1 MGVRHSQSGDLLVQ
15 VANLGGVL
23 GEGAD
28 QQRTQFS
35 EFGCCCVRVTRG
47 GKQLGDN
54 EPGVDDFV
62 GHLLRHGKTDVWIE
76 ATSSP
81 DNPREAE
88 ADSFS
93 RDTLISHAEAM
104 ELARLK
110 TLDDARRFADRI
122 GIAPGI
128 VVGRLQ
134 HDNLWPY
141 SQGNRLKRQLRFPSQ
156 ADD

>member
-1 MGVRHSQSGDLLVQ
+1 M
-15 VANLGGVL
+15 
-23 GEGAD
+23 
-28 QQRTQFS
+28 
-35 EFGCCCVRVTRG
+35 
-47 GKQLGDN
+47 
-54 EPGVDDFV
+54 
-62 GHLLRHGKTDVWIE
+62 WIE

-93 RDTLISHAEAM
+93 RDTLIPRAEAR
-104 ELARLK
+104 ELASLK
-110 TLDDARRFADRI
+110 TLSDVQRFADRI

-141 SQGNRLKRQLRFPSQ
+141 SQGNELKRQLSFPAA
-156 ADD
+156 ADE